1 MIGSTDELD
10 IRIARI
16 GGTEVNYYIVC
27 PRKLWFFSHGI
38 EMEKTSDRVAL
49 GRLLHEESYPRG
61 KHREMMIDNLLRI
74 DFDESNGT
82 VHEIKLSRALERAH
96 IYQLLYYLYYL
107 KAKGIQGLTGVINY
121 TKSKRIEKVYLTPEA
136 EAELE
141 MILAEARKIKTSRTC
156 PEARYTRKCRKCSYE
171 DLCWR

>member
-1 MIGSTDELD
+1 MIGLADEID
-10 IRIARI
+10 IAFIRI

-61 KHREMMIDNLLRI
+61 RHREMMIDNLLRI
-74 DFDESNGT
+74 DFDESTGT
-82 VHEIKLSRALERAH
+82 VHEIKLSRALEQAH

-107 KAKGIQGLTGVINY
+107 RGKGLQGLTGVINY
-121 TKSKRIEKVYLTPEA
+121 TKSKRVEKVVLTPET
-136 EAELE
+136 ETELE
-141 MILAEARKIKTSRTC
+141 KILVEVRKIKSSPNC
-156 PEARYTRKCRKCSYE
+156 PDAKYTRKCRKCSYE